1 VEGARLISLLQEV
14 HVHIVGKAIGGPW
27 KRVEMMMR
35 MAIETM
41 LIMMTMM
48 IVIMMRVV

>member
-1 VEGARLISLLQEV
+1 VEGARLVSLLQKV

-35 MAIETM
+35 MAME
-41 LIMMTMM
+41 M
-48 IVIMMRVV
+48 IVMRVV